1 MDRVTPVMLGCCF
14 HGLKI
19 LEPPPHRAKNLKK
32 KKPSQYKVD
41 NVWLQPGL
49 FRIPPTGSSEL
60 DKCPSHAH
68 EQLTLQ
74 LTPLTPLALLFI
86 FSLPSVCLSVSLSL
100 HRSGFSLSF
109 GLVY

>member
-41 NVWLQPGL
+41 KVWLQPGL

-86 FSLPSVCLSVSLSL
+86 FSLPSVCLSVSLS
-100 HRSGFSLSF
+100 F